1 LKVSAL
7 LYIDNNL
14 TDSDLTF
21 AGLYLP
27 EELKN
32 RLSSK
37 DIFTEIIYSVPELY
51 SGKLD
56 GNEIFKRHDKDDVT
70 FWKKVFSGTKADHI
84 VKIFCDSPFLDMDII
99 SEMVNTHTKYLAEFT
114 YSENL
119 PSGFACEI
127 VSKELIDA
135 LPETGEKTLPLGQVI
150 KSNINK
156 FDVELYYKEPDIRNK
171 RLSFRTANPREKQIL
186 LNIFTTA
193 SAIPKYSEVKNI
205 IDRNP
210 GDLYL
215 SPSYVEIELTGRCD
229 LDCIFCFRKSLKT
242 LNSDMET
249 GLFKKILKDMSFF
262 RLPYSI
268 CFGGSG
274 EPMMHKNFFEILDI
288 TRSEGLVENI
298 IIETNGI
305 LADGNYKNYLVN
317 SKDKRLKTI
326 FNING
331 MDEDTYKAIHGG
343 DYFNTVSQ
351 NITSIKEAVSID
363 DSIYIQIMKIN
374 ETEQF
379 LDRFYDFWEKYKIQ
393 IILQKQNTFLGRIK
407 DRTYSDLSPLERTPC
422 WHLQRDF
429 NVLSDGSATF
439 CKQDVNGDYVR
450 GNLNKDSISQ
460 IFAKSKN
467 SFLNDYNKNFET
479 NPDCASCNEWYTFN
493 L

>member
-1 LKVSAL
+1 MKISAL
-7 LYIDNNL
+7 LYVDNNL

-21 AGLYLP
+21 TGLYLP
-27 EELKN
+27 SDLKK
-32 RLSSK
+32 RLSS
-37 DIFTEIIYSVPELY
+37 INNISEIIYSVPESY
-51 SGKLD
+51 SGNLS
-56 GNEIFKRHDKDDVT
+56 GSGVFKRQDKDDVI
-70 FWKKVFSGTKADHI
+70 FWKKLFSETKADHI
-84 VKIFCDSPFLDMDII
+84 IKIFCDSPFLDTEII
-99 SEMVNTHTKYLAEFT
+99 GDMVNAHTRYLAEFT

-135 LPETGEKTLPLGQVI
+135 IPYTGEKTLPLGQVI

-171 RLSFRTANPREKQIL
+171 RLSFRTGDSREKKIL
-186 LNIFTTA
+186 ENISHIESST
-193 SAIPKYSEVKNI
+193 PRYSEVKNI

-210 GDLYL
+210 AVLYL

-229 LDCIFCFRKSLKT
+229 LDCIFCFRKT
-242 LNSDMET
+242 LTNVRQDISID
-249 GLFKKILKDMSFF
+249 LFKKVLMNMSSFG
-262 RLPYSI
+262 LPYSI
-268 CFGGSG
+268 CLGGSG
-274 EPMMHKNFFEILDI
+274 EPMMHRNFFEIMDI
-288 TRSEGLVENI
+288 VCSENLIENI

-305 LADGNYKNYLVN
+305 LADGNFRNYLVS

-331 MDEDTYKAIHGG
+331 IDQETYKTLHGG
-343 DYFNTVSQ
+343 DYFNTVFQ
-351 NITSIKEAVSID
+351 NITSIKEAVSAN
-363 DSIYIQIMKIN
+363 DSVYIQIMKIN

-407 DRTYSDLSPLERTPC
+407 DRTYSDLSPLERNPC

-429 NVLSDGSATF
+429 NILSDGSVIF
-439 CKQDVNGDYVR
+439 CKQDVNGDYAR
-450 GNLNKDSISQ
+450 GNLNNNSISE
-460 IFAKSKN
+460 IFAKSKD
-467 SFLNDYNKNFET
+467 SFLNDYNKKLGA